1 MVEMHSEILQGILST
16 LLNLVMSEDCRNQ
29 WSMSRP
35 LLVLILL
42 YEDYFGWVAWYPFK
56 KIVDN
61 DCCIPFSSLK
71 ESVIRAQPIEKQEF
85 MVQWFNG
92 LMEGIERNLT
102 VKNRERWVTESVES
116 FWLDIFVFVFRFTQ
130 NLSMFRRDITNS
142 LKSSNYNTGSS
153 INDMIVS

>member
-42 YEDYFGWVAWYPFK
+42 YEDYFGWVALYLFK
-56 KIVDN
+56 KIVDS
-61 DCCIPFSSLK
+61 DYCISFSSLK

-102 VKNRERWVTESVES
+102 VKNRERWVAESVKYL
-116 FWLDIFVFVFRFTQ
+116 WVDIFCLCFQIHT
-130 NLSMFRRDITNS
+130 
-142 LKSSNYNTGSS
+142 KSFDVPSRHN
-153 INDMIVS
+153 

>member
-61 DCCIPFSSLK
+61 DYCIPFSSLK

-102 VKNRERWVTESVES
+102 VKNRERWVAESVQ
-116 FWLDIFVFVFRFTQ
+116 FLWVDIFCLCFQIHT
-130 NLSMFRRDITNS
+130 
-142 LKSSNYNTGSS
+142 KSFDVPSRHN
-153 INDMIVS
+153 